1 MSGAAS
7 LASLA
12 SSKKDPTSTASVL
25 HAHESIG
32 MRTRSSLKFPRMDI
46 HRLRV
51 FIDVVHHGSFAA
63 AARHLD
69 MAPSMVT
76 RSVAALE
83 RELGV
88 RLMQRTTRRLSL
100 TEAGVAYYERVRGVL
115 EGLDRAGDEAR
126 ATTGDVTGLVRMT
139 SSVTFGQ
146 TVLVPL
152 LPALRERHPGLR
164 LELNLTD
171 TRLDLVAERVDLAV
185 RLGPAQDS
193 SLVGQRLVPI
203 RYRVCASPAYLAQRG
218 RPRQPADLTQR
229 DCLRQ
234 PLPGFRTQWKFR
246 SVDGALQLVD
256 VDGWPMLS
264 NALALHRAALDGLG
278 PALLADWLV
287 DVDLAAGRLVDLF
300 PHHEV
305 TAANF
310 DAAVWLLYASRA
322 YIPRRVRAVV
332 EFLKQRISPA
342 PGPQGGAT
350 DARQTRCVS
359 A

>member
-1 MSGAAS
+1 
-7 LASLA
+7 
-12 SSKKDPTSTASVL
+12 
-25 HAHESIG
+25 
-32 MRTRSSLKFPRMDI
+32 MDI
-46 HRLRV
+46 QQLRV

-88 RLMQRTTRRLSL
+88 RLMQRTTRKLSL
-100 TEAGVAYYERVRGVL
+100 TEAGAAYYERVRGAV

-126 ATTGDVTGLVRMT
+126 ATTGEVTGLVRVT

-146 TVLVPL
+146 MVLVPL

-164 LELNLTD
+164 LDLNLTD

-193 SLVGQRLVPI
+193 SLVGQPLLPI
-203 RYRVCASPAYLAQRG
+203 RDRVCASPAHLARHG
-218 RPRQPADLTQR
+218 APRQPADLARR

-246 SVDGALQLVD
+246 GADGALQVVD
-256 VDGWPMLS
+256 VDGWLMLS
-264 NALALHRAALDGLG
+264 NALAQHRAALDGLG
-278 PALLADWLV
+278 PSLLADWLV
-287 DVDLAAGRLVDLF
+287 DGDIAAGRLVDLF
-300 PHHEV
+300 PDHEV

-310 DAAVWLLYASRA
+310 DAAVWLLYASRD
-322 YIPRRVRAVV
+322 YVPRRVRAVV
-332 EFLKQRISPA
+332 DFLKQRIKPA
-342 PGPQGGAT
+342 RPGQGGGAAK
-350 DARQTRCVS
+350 ARPSR

>member
-1 MSGAAS
+1 
-7 LASLA
+7 
-12 SSKKDPTSTASVL
+12 
-25 HAHESIG
+25 
-32 MRTRSSLKFPRMDI
+32 MDI

-100 TEAGVAYYERVRGVL
+100 TEAGAAYHERVRGVL

-139 SSVTFGQ
+139 SSVSFGQ

-152 LPALRERHPGLR
+152 LPALRERHPSLR

-171 TRLDLVAERVDLAV
+171 TMLDLVAERVDLAV

-193 SLVGQRLVPI
+193 SLVGHRLVPI
-203 RYRVCASPAYLAQRG
+203 RYRVCASPAYVAQQG
-218 RPRQPADLTQR
+218 RPRQPADLAHR

-246 SVDGALQLVD
+246 SADAALQLVD
-256 VDGWPMLS
+256 VDGWLVLS

-278 PALLADWLV
+278 PSLLADWLV
-287 DVDLAAGRLVDLF
+287 DADLAAGRLVDLF

-310 DAAVWLLYASRA
+310 DAAVWLLYASRD
-322 YIPRRVRAVV
+322 YMPRGVRAVV
-332 EFLKQRISPA
+332 EFLKQRIEATPA
-342 PGPQGGAT
+342 PERVLACKESTAT
-350 DARQTRCVS
+350 SLLPHAHS

>member
-1 MSGAAS
+1 
-7 LASLA
+7 
-12 SSKKDPTSTASVL
+12 
-25 HAHESIG
+25 
-32 MRTRSSLKFPRMDI
+32 MDI

-100 TEAGVAYYERVRGVL
+100 TEAGAAYYERVRGVL
-115 EGLDRAGDEAR
+115 EGLDRAGEEAR

-171 TRLDLVAERVDLAV
+171 TMLDLVAERVDLAV
-185 RLGPAQDS
+185 RLGPTQDS

-203 RYRVCASPAYLAQRG
+203 RYRVCASPAYLAQQG
-218 RPRQPADLTQR
+218 RPRQPADLANR

-246 SVDGALQLVD
+246 GADGALQFVD
-256 VDGWPMLS
+256 VDGWLMLS

-278 PALLADWLV
+278 PSLLADWLV
-287 DVDLAAGRLVDLF
+287 DADLAAGRLVDLF

-322 YIPRRVRAVV
+322 YMPRRVRAVV
-332 EFLKQRISPA
+332 DFLKQQIETTSAPQRVRAREERTATSPTA
-342 PGPQGGAT
+342 G
-350 DARQTRCVS
+350 
-359 A
+359 